1 MRNTNY
7 SSGPSANPAVNPYA
21 APARSRPAAQAAPD
35 ERGAFISRVYNHLVG
50 SILAFIGFEFLL
62 FKTGVAAAVSPIM
75 FASNWGWLAIL
86 GAFAIVGSLFSGMAA
101 KAVSPRSQYMA
112 LGGYVF
118 AEALILMPLLWMAS
132 MMDPTGNMIMTAG
145 AITMAAFIGLSAIA
159 FFTRKDFSFM
169 KTALM
174 WIGMV
179 AIIAIVASLV
189 LGFNLGV
196 WFSAAMVVFAGALIL
211 YETSKVIHH
220 YPTDRHVAACLAL
233 FAAIAVMFWY
243 VLRILMSRR

>member
-1 MRNTNY
+1 
-7 SSGPSANPAVNPYA
+7 
-21 APARSRPAAQAAPD
+21 
-35 ERGAFISRVYNHLVG
+35 LVG
-50 SILAFIGFEFLL
+50 AILLFIGLEFLL

-75 FASNWGWLAIL
+75 FGSNWGWLAIL

-101 KAVSPRSQYMA
+101 KAISPQKQYMA

-132 MMDPTGNMIMTAG
+132 TMDPSGTMIMTAG
-145 AITMAAFIGLSAIA
+145 AITISAFVGLSAIA

-169 KTALM
+169 GTALM
-174 WIGMV
+174 WIGVV
-179 AIIAIVASLV
+179 AVIAIVASLIF
-189 LGFNLGV
+189 GFNLGI

-211 YETSKVIHH
+211 YQTSKVIHD
-220 YPTDRHVAACLAL
+220 YPTDRHVAASLAL